1 MALRFHIG
9 SVPVRVE
16 GTFFIT
22 TLLFN
27 VGLAQKDVRLFLAW
41 AAVVFVS
48 VLAHELGHASL
59 GLAFGLEPQIALHGL
74 GGTTSW
80 PGGKNVS
87 WGRRVAISLA
97 GPGAGMATGALVL
110 VLGASGYFPQL
121 TWPTLPSV
129 GDALLG
135 RVEAGTLGEATYL
148 WLLWVNFGWGLL
160 NLVPMM
166 PLDGGNA
173 MTSAL
178 HGVMGGKGEGAA
190 RIISLVVA
198 LLALGASIMA
208 LQWWPAL
215 LSGWFLS
222 INWRGL
228 RDLRAREH
236 DAPMLEPLQE
246 AHAALQARDGARVV
260 ELARPVALKSRT
272 EPVRAQALQLLAF
285 GFLLEGRVEDAD
297 AAIAALP
304 RGYAP
309 DPSLLAFREARGSG

>member
-16 GTFFIT
+16 GSFVVT

-27 VGLAQKDVRLFLAW
+27 LGLVQKDVRLFLAW

-48 VLAHELGHASL
+48 VLVHELGHASF
-59 GLAFGLEPQIALHGL
+59 GLAFGLRPEIALHGL

-80 PGGKNVS
+80 PGGKRVS

-97 GPGAGMATGALVL
+97 GPAAGMATGGLVL
-110 VLGASGYFPQL
+110 ALGALGYFPQL
-121 TWPTLPSV
+121 TWPALPSV
-129 GDALLG
+129 GDAVLG
-135 RVEAGTLGEATYL
+135 RVDAGTLGENAYV

-160 NLVPMM
+160 NLVPMI

-178 HGVMGGKGEGAA
+178 QGLTGGKGEGAA
-190 RIISLVVA
+190 RIISLLVA
-198 LLALGASIMA
+198 LLAMGASLLA
-208 LQWWPAL
+208 RQWVPAIL
-215 LSGWFLS
+215 CGWFLV

-228 RDLRAREH
+228 REFWAREH

-260 ELARPVALKSRT
+260 ELARPVALKSRS

-285 GFLLEGRVEDAD
+285 GFLLEGRVADAD

-304 RGYAP
+304 SGYVP
-309 DPSLLAFREARGSG
+309 DPSLVALREARG

>member
-9 SVPVRVE
+9 SVPVRVDPS
-16 GTFFIT
+16 FFIT

-48 VLAHELGHASL
+48 VLAHELGHAGI
-59 GLAFGLEPQIALHGL
+59 GLAFGLNPQIELHGL

-80 PGGKNVS
+80 PGGKSVS

-97 GPGAGMATGALVL
+97 GPAAGMATGALVL
-110 VLGASGYFPQL
+110 ALGALHYFPQL
-121 TWPTLPSV
+121 TWPTLPSL

-135 RVEAGTLGEATYL
+135 RVQPGTLGEAAYL

-173 MTSAL
+173 MSSAL
-178 HGVMGGKGEGAA
+178 QGLTGGRGEGAA
-190 RIISLVVA
+190 RIVSLAVA
-198 LLALGASIMA
+198 LLALGASVMA
-208 LQWWPAL
+208 LQWYPAL
-215 LSGWFLS
+215 LCGWFLA

-228 RDLRAREH
+228 RDHWARQH
-236 DAPMLEPLQE
+236 DAPMLEPLEQ
-246 AHAALQARDGARVV
+246 AHVALQARDGARVV
-260 ELARPVALKSRT
+260 ALARPVALKSRS

-309 DPSLLAFREARGSG
+309 DPSLLALREARG